1 MKYLFF
7 CPTFFCQFGCNSPF
21 SVTSVSSCSIE
32 FRNEPAFITL
42 PAPPL
47 RLCAFAPLREIS
59 AAEATK
65 PNIVF
70 ILADDF
76 GFGDLACYGH
86 PYAKTP
92 NIDSL
97 ASEGTRFTQAYS
109 TGVTCCPA
117 RTGLMTSKFPAT
129 YHVYP
134 ANGGFGDRIT
144 ITDLLHQAGYH
155 TGHFGKWHIGP
166 DEKNGT
172 YGIDS
177 VNVDND
183 EKLAARR
190 NATRGRDAHI
200 FDGAISFIKQNKDAP
215 FYVNVWC
222 HISHHPVN
230 PSQATLDRFGPLKL
244 DETKCPAPLREKFA
258 LVKQLGGDV
267 NDHFRRYLADVYS
280 MDEDIGRLLKRIDDL
295 GLKDNTI
302 VVFSADQGAA
312 PLRPPVEGAEKNK
325 KGKKAKAAP
334 TKANAGNDTLDIRL
348 NALGSSGDLRGGKH
362 GMFEGG
368 VRVPF
373 IVRWPGHTPAGRTDN
388 QSVTSFI
395 DWLPTLCKI
404 TGIKSPTDIDG
415 EDVSEAWLGKTHVHT
430 KPLLWKTSTPNSDL
444 AIRDG
449 QWKLFDPNRRRGGDL
464 ELYDVVAD
472 PTESKNL
479 AASKPD
485 LVKSLS
491 TKLQAWNKTLPT
503 DYIKTNDRQE

>member
-1 MKYLFF
+1 L
-7 CPTFFCQFGCNSPF
+7 C
-21 SVTSVSSCSIE
+21 
-32 FRNEPAFITL
+32 L
-42 PAPPL
+42 
-47 RLCAFAPLREIS
+47 LCAFAPRREIS
-59 AAEATK
+59 ATDK

-86 PYAKTP
+86 LYAKTP
-92 NIDSL
+92 NIDRL
-97 ASEGTRFTQAYS
+97 AGEGTRYTQAYS

-129 YHVYP
+129 FKTYP
-134 ANGGFGDRIT
+134 ANGGFGDRVT
-144 ITDLLHQAGYH
+144 ITELLHQAGYR

-166 DEKNGT
+166 EEKNGA

-177 VNVDND
+177 VNVDNE
-183 EKLAARR
+183 EKLAGRK
-190 NATRGRDAHI
+190 NEMRGRDAHI
-200 FDGAISFIKQNKDAP
+200 FDGAISFIEQNKDAP

-230 PSQATLDRFGPLKL
+230 PSQATLDRFGELKF

-267 NDHFRRYLADVYS
+267 KDHFRRYLADVYS
-280 MDEDIGRLLKRIDDL
+280 MDEDVGRLLKRIDDL
-295 GLKDNTI
+295 GLKGNTI

-312 PLRPPVEGAEKNK
+312 PLRPPVERTEKTK
-325 KGKKAKAAP
+325 KGKKAKA
-334 TKANAGNDTLDIRL
+334 TNTNDRLEIRL

-373 IVRWPGHTPAGRTDN
+373 IVRWPGHAPAGRTDN
-388 QSVTSFI
+388 QSVISFI

-404 TGIKSPTDIDG
+404 TGIAAPSDIDG
-415 EDVSEAWLGKTHVHT
+415 EDVSEAWLGKTHTHA
-430 KPLLWKTSTPNSDL
+430 KPLFWKTSNPNSDL

-449 QWKLFDPNRRRGGDL
+449 QWKLLDPNRRRGEP
-464 ELYDVVAD
+464 ELYDIVND
-472 PTESKNL
+472 PTESQNL
-479 AASKPD
+479 SSSKPEI
-485 LVKSLS
+485 VKALS

-503 DYIKTNDRQE
+503 DYIKTNDREE

>member
-1 MKYLFF
+1 VPL
-7 CPTFFCQFGCNSPF
+7 CETF
-21 SVTSVSSCSIE
+21 
-32 FRNEPAFITL
+32 
-42 PAPPL
+42 
-47 RLCAFAPLREIS
+47 S
-59 AAEATK
+59 AETK

-76 GFGDLACYGH
+76 GFGDLGCYGH

-92 NIDSL
+92 NIDAL
-97 ASEGTRFTQAYS
+97 ASAGTRFTQAYS

-134 ANGGFGDRIT
+134 ANGGFGDRVT
-144 ITDLLHQAGYH
+144 ITDLLHQAGYC

-166 DEKNGT
+166 EEKNGT

-177 VNVDND
+177 INVDND

-200 FDGAISFIKQNKDAP
+200 FDGAINFIEQNKDAP

-230 PSQATLDRFGPLKL
+230 PTQSTLDRFGPLKL

-258 LVKQLGGDV
+258 LVKQHGGDV
-267 NDHFRRYLADVYS
+267 NDHFRRYLADVSS
-280 MDEDIGRLLKRIDDL
+280 MDEDVGRLLKRIDDL
-295 GLKDNTI
+295 GLRDNTI
-302 VVFSADQGAA
+302 VVFSADQGPA
-312 PLRPPVEGAEKNK
+312 PLRTPEDFPGKAK
-325 KGKKAKAAP
+325 KAKKAKAA
-334 TKANAGNDTLDIRL
+334 ANTNDTLDIRL
-348 NALGSSGDLRGGKH
+348 NALGSSGELRGGKH

-368 VRVPF
+368 VRIPF
-373 IVRWPGHTPAGRTDN
+373 IVCWPGHTPVGHTDN
-388 QSVTSFI
+388 QSVISFI

-404 TGIKSPTDIDG
+404 TGVKSPTDIDG
-415 EDVSEAWLGKTHVHT
+415 EDVSAAWLGKIHTHS
-430 KPLLWKTSTPNSDL
+430 KPLFWKTSTPNSDL

-464 ELYDVVAD
+464 ELYDVVTD
-472 PTESKNL
+472 PTESHNL
-479 AASKPD
+479 AATKPE
-485 LVKSLS
+485 LVKTLS

-503 DYIKTNDRQE
+503 DYIKTADRQE